1 MRETVSES
9 TSNFINNA
17 LYQTVSGDGGTAGAA
32 AVAGYEVAG
41 KTGTAQKQP
50 RAEKNYLVSF
60 IGYAPAYNPQV
71 LCYVV
76 VDTPHL
82 PGEQQAH
89 STFASE
95 IFSKIMAKSFHIRMY
110 SRQAARHRISR
121 PIFSARKKAL

>member
-95 IFSKIMAKSFHIRMY
+95 IFSKIMAEVLPYKNVFPAGD
-110 SRQAARHRISR
+110 AAQY
-121 PIFSARKKAL
+121 L

>member
-60 IGYAPAYNPQV
+60 IGFAPVDNPQLLV
-71 LCYVV
+71 YVV
-76 VDTPHL
+76 VDEPNA
-82 PGEQQAH
+82 EEEFH
-89 STFASE
+89 STLHRKSQRE
-95 IFSKIMAKSFHIRMY
+95 FSKRHCLILIFIRM
-110 SRQAARHRISR
+110 RT
-121 PIFSARKKAL
+121 LL